1 MNTIFTPTP
10 ENSRRQR
17 RNYTDEFKDQVIAIC
32 SQPGMSVA
40 FVARK
45 HDINS
50 NLLHRWVRER
60 EKSTEPRVKSPHWNA
75 KESKPLFLPVQIPE
89 RVDSPVNES
98 VVKIEILRG
107 KAVVSLEWP
116 VSQIALSASLIKELM
131 T

>member
-1 MNTIFTPTP
+1 M
-10 ENSRRQR
+10 
-17 RNYTDEFKDQVIAIC
+17 IAIC

-45 HDINS
+45 HDVKS

-60 EKSTEPRVKSPHWNA
+60 EKSTEPRVKSQHWNA
-75 KESKPLFLPVQIPE
+75 KERKPLFLPAQIPE
-89 RVDSPVNES
+89 RVDSSVNES
-98 VVKIEILRG
+98 IVKIEIRRG

-116 VSQIALSASLIKELM
+116 VSQIALSTSLIKELM

>member
-40 FVARK
+40 LVARR

-60 EKSTEPRVKSPHWNA
+60 EKSTEPRVKSPHWNT
-75 KESKPLFLPVQIPE
+75 KESEPLFLPVQITE
-89 RVDSPVNES
+89 RGDSQVNES
-98 VVKIEILRG
+98 VLKIEIRRG
-107 KAVVSLEWP
+107 KAVFL
-116 VSQIALSASLIKELM
+116 
-131 T
+131 